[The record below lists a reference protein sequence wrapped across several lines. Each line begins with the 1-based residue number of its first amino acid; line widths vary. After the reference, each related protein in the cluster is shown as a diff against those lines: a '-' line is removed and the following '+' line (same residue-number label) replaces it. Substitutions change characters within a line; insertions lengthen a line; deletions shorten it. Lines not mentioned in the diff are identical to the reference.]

1 MKLPR
6 MILFDYGQ
14 TLVDEAAY
22 DRVAGDEAV
31 LRHAVDNPQGVTAQ
45 QLCDAFDALYAE
57 LGYMQAATE
66 TPGLSLCRCVY
77 GQFGLKFDVSM
88 EELERV
94 FFTCVQAQPTPGA
107 PELLEALAAR
117 GIRMG
122 VVSNISYG
130 ESMLRYILAQHVPEH
145 LLQFV
150 LTSADVVFRKPHR
163 RIFEL
168 ALRRA
173 GLAPQEVWFCG
184 DHPVSDVQGAAACG
198 MRAFWY
204 LGANRRTWE
213 NPPLCQHETL
223 QDWQQLRDLLNI

>member
-14 TLVDEAAY
+14 TLVDEVSI
-22 DRVAGDEAV
+22 DRLAGDEAV
-31 LRHAVDNPQGVTAQ
+31 LRHAVENPQGVTAQ
-45 QLCDAFDALYAE
+45 QLCDAFAALYEEIGFLQSA
-57 LGYMQAATE
+57 ME

-77 GQFGLKFDVSM
+77 GQFGLKFDVPM

-94 FFTCVQAQPTPGA
+94 FFTCVQARPTPGA
-107 PELLEALAAR
+107 PELLAALAAR
-117 GIRMG
+117 GIRLG

-130 ESMLRYILAQHVPEH
+130 EGMLRYILAKHVPGH
-145 LLQFV
+145 LLEFV

-173 GLAPQEVWFCG
+173 GLAPEEVWFCG
-184 DHPVSDVQGAAACG
+184 DHPVSDIQGAAACG

-204 LGANRRTWE
+204 LGANRRVWE
-213 NPPLCQHETL
+213 TPPLCEHETL
-223 QDWQQLRDLLNI
+223 QDWQQLRDLLCI